1 MVTKEMLQNE
11 KGYYAKHFA
20 IDPSLKTNA
29 QNLLWEFNNTK
40 PDENEKR
47 ADILQRLFIHY
58 ELKMDLNQYVLI
70 GNTLKAYLSYLY
82 NNEKLELEIK
92 ESKLYWQTIS

>member
-1 MVTKEMLQNE
+1 MDTILGICEE
-11 KGYYAKHFA
+11 PIIF
-20 IDPSLKTNA
+20 
-29 QNLLWEFNNTK
+29 E
-40 PDENEKR
+40 
-47 ADILQRLFIHY
+47 DILQRLFIHY